1 MARNPS
7 LERFNQRMQA
17 IPKAVREAVTPAL
30 VKSAEELAATQ
41 RSFAERSRDSGDLI
55 DSIHVTLPGQYTP
68 PHSQPGGSRVAKP
81 NEVIV
86 TVGNEDVRYA
96 HLVEY
101 GTVNAAAQPYFWPA
115 VRLLKKR
122 MRNRIKR
129 AITKAVKE
137 AK

>member
-7 LERFNQRMQA
+7 LERFNKRMEA

-30 VKSAEELAATQ
+30 VKSAEELADTQ
-41 RSFAERSRDSGDLI
+41 RAFAERSRDTGALI
-55 DSIHVTLPGQYTP
+55 NSIHVTLPGQTTP
-68 PHSQPGGSRVAKP
+68 PHSQPGGSRTAKE

-86 TVGNEDVRYA
+86 TVGNSEVRYA

-101 GTVNAAAQPYFWPA
+101 GTSETVAQPYFWPA